1 MAVSYGF
8 YNSVNGD
15 RKYNAEEFGSI
26 FDGVI
31 RDGIYMSIGD
41 RFAVKVAATGDAI
54 TVGTGRAWFNKTWT
68 LNDSILTIPVLA
80 SDVLFDRLDIVVLE
94 IDTSN
99 AVRANSIKIVQGVAA
114 TQPQEPVL
122 TNTNEVHQYPLA
134 VLSRKSNINTI
145 TQADISNR
153 IGSDKTPFVTSILES
168 VSVEELLA
176 QWESQ
181 WDVWFTTKTTN
192 YQNDFNAWRNQKEV
206 DFNGWFAT
214 LQAEL
219 DSNTAAN
226 LLNRML
232 YLEQLFDDLF
242 IRNEVVGTIDD
253 SSGNPIMDR
262 AGGNINGRLI
272 YTPL

>member
-68 LNDSILTIPVLA
+68 LNDSMLTIPVLA
-80 SDVLFDRLDIVVLE
+80 SNVLFDRLDIVVLE
-94 IDTSN
+94 INTSN

-145 TQADISNR
+145 EQADISNR
-153 IGSDKTPFVTSILES
+153 VGSDKTPFVTSILES
-168 VSVEELLA
+168 VSVEELLV

-219 DSNTAAN
+219 DSDTAAN

-232 YLEQLFDDLF
+232 YIEQLFDDLF

>member
-145 TQADISNR
+145 EQADISNR
-153 IGSDKTPFVTSILES
+153 VGSDKTPFVTSILES

-192 YQNDFNAWRNQKEV
+192 YQNEFNAWRNQKEV

>member
-94 IDTSN
+94 INTSN

-145 TQADISNR
+145 EQADISNR
-153 IGSDKTPFVTSILES
+153 VGSDKTPFVTSILES
-168 VSVEELLA
+168 VSVEELLV

-214 LQAEL
+214 LRAEL

-226 LLNRML
+226 LLNRMS

>member
-94 IDTSN
+94 VNTSN

-145 TQADISNR
+145 EQADISNR
-153 IGSDKTPFVTSILES
+153 VGSDKTPFVTSILES
-168 VSVEELLA
+168 VSVEELLV

-192 YQNDFNAWRNQKEV
+192 YQNEFNAWRNQKEV

>member
-41 RFAVKVAATGDAI
+41 RFAVKAAATGDAI

-94 IDTSN
+94 INTSN
-99 AVRANSIKIVQGVAA
+99 AVRANSIKILQGVAA

-145 TQADISNR
+145 EQADISNR
-153 IGSDKTPFVTSILES
+153 VGSDKTPFVTSILES
-168 VSVEELLA
+168 VSVEELLV

-192 YQNDFNAWRNQKEV
+192 YQNEFNAWRNQKEV
-206 DFNGWFAT
+206 DFNGWFTT

-232 YLEQLFDDLF
+232 HLEQLFDDLF

-262 AGGNINGRLI
+262 AGGNIHGRLI

>member
-145 TQADISNR
+145 EQADISNR
-153 IGSDKTPFVTSILES
+153 VGSDKTPFVTSILES

-192 YQNDFNAWRNQKEV
+192 YQNEVNAWRNQKEV

>member
-41 RFAVKVAATGDAI
+41 RFAVKVAATENAI

-94 IDTSN
+94 INTSN

-122 TNTNEVHQYPLA
+122 TNANEVHQYPLA

-153 IGSDKTPFVTSILES
+153 VGSDKTPFVTSILES
-168 VSVEELLA
+168 VSVEDLLA

-181 WDVWFTTKTTN
+181 WGVWFTTKTTN
-192 YQNDFNAWRNQKEV
+192 YQNEFNAWRNQKEV

-214 LQAEL
+214 IQAEL

-253 SSGNPIMDR
+253 SSGNPIMDS

>member
-145 TQADISNR
+145 EQADISNR
-153 IGSDKTPFVTSILES
+153 VGSDKTPFVTSILES

-192 YQNDFNAWRNQKEV
+192 YQNEFNTWRNQKEV